1 MGDAVEITFKGERR
15 DIFYNPSDLALNIGD
30 YAIVQAERGEDI
42 GKVLLVGDL
51 AHRKMRSR
59 GARQVLRKAT
69 DEDLAKLR
77 DNEKLEEDAYRVC
90 QERIAA
96 RELKM
101 RLVDVECQFD
111 RNKITFYFTADKR
124 VDFRELVKDLAASFK
139 TRIELRQIGVRDEA
153 RRTGGY
159 GVCGKKFCCA
169 TFLREFE
176 PVTLRMAKEQQLALS
191 PTKIS
196 GACGRLMCCLM
207 YEVDFYRNEL
217 RKFPKVGTKL
227 DLPEG
232 EATVTRLDFFDRSVL
247 VQDAEGVEKKIP
259 LDDVP
264 AFRPERPQFRRK
276 KNQRRPPQNSGRPR
290 GTH

>member
-1 MGDAVEITFKGERR
+1 MGDAVEIMFKGERR
-15 DIFYNPSDLALNIGD
+15 DVFYNPSDLPLNIGD

-42 GKVLLVGDL
+42 GKVLLVGEL
-51 AHRKMRSR
+51 AHRKMRPR

-69 DEDLAKLR
+69 EEDLARLR
-77 DNEKLEEDAYRVC
+77 DNDKLEEEAYRVC
-90 QERIAA
+90 QDRIAA

-124 VDFRELVKDLAASFK
+124 VDFRELVKDLAAAFK

-217 RKFPKVGTKL
+217 RKFPKVGTRL

-247 VQDAEGVEKKIP
+247 VQDAEGIEKKIS
-259 LDDVP
+259 LDEVP
-264 AFRPERPQFRRK
+264 AFKSDRPTFRRK
-276 KNQRRPPQNSGRPR
+276 KCPRRQPPDSGRPR
-290 GTH
+290 GKN

>member
-1 MGDAVEITFKGERR
+1 MFKGERR
-15 DIFYNPSDLALNIGD
+15 DVFYNPSDLQFNIGE

-42 GKVLLVGDL
+42 GKVLLVGEL
-51 AHRKMRSR
+51 AHRKMRPR

-69 DEDLAKLR
+69 EEDLARLR
-77 DNEKLEEDAYRVC
+77 DNNKLEEDAYRVC
-90 QERIAA
+90 QDRIAA

-101 RLVDVECQFD
+101 RLVDVESQFD

-124 VDFRELVKDLAASFK
+124 VDFRELVKDLAAAFK

-207 YEVDFYRNEL
+207 YEVDFYRSEL
-217 RKFPKVGTKL
+217 RQFPKVGTRL

-232 EATVTRLDFFDRSVL
+232 EAVVTRLDFFDRSVL
-247 VQDAEGVEKKIP
+247 VQDADGIEKKIS
-259 LDDVP
+259 LDEVP
-264 AFRPERPQFRRK
+264 AFRSERPAFRRK
-276 KNQRRPPQNSGRPR
+276 KNPRQQPQDPGRPR
-290 GTH
+290 GKR

>member
-1 MGDAVEITFKGERR
+1 LGDAVEITFKGERR

>member
-1 MGDAVEITFKGERR
+1 MGETIEIVFKGERR
-15 DIFYNPSDLALNIGD
+15 DVFNNVSDIPLRLGD
-30 YAIVQAERGEDI
+30 YVVVQAERGEDM
-42 GKVLLVGDL
+42 GRVLLRGEL
-51 AHRKMRSR
+51 AQKKTRPR
-59 GARQVLRKAT
+59 GMKQVLRQAT
-69 DEDLAKLR
+69 EEDIAKLR
-77 DNEKLEEDAYRVC
+77 DNERLEQDAYRVC
-90 QERIAA
+90 EERIAA

-159 GVCGKKFCCA
+159 GICGKKFCCA
-169 TFLREFE
+169 TWLREFE

-217 RKFPKVGTKL
+217 RKYPKVGSKI

-232 EATVTRLDFFDRSVL
+232 EVTVTRLDFFDRSVL
-247 VQDAEGVEKKIP
+247 VQDAEGIEKKIP
-259 LDDVP
+259 LEQVP
-264 AFRPERPQFRRK
+264 LSRPERPPFRRRK
-276 KNQRRPPQNSGRPR
+276 NFRKQRQNQREQKGD
-290 GTH
+290 